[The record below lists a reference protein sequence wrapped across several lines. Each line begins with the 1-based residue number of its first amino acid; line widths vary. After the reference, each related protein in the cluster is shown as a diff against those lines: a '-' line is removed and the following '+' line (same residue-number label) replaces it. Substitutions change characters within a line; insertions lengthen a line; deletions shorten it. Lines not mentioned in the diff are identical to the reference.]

1 MNQLNE
7 PYIIDTD
14 CGIDDAQCMMTS
26 LYHLNVIAFTC
37 IAGNS
42 PLDQVV
48 SNTAKVLE
56 VCGEKRPIYKGC
68 KVPIIMGVEVDSI
81 HG

>member
-1 MNQLNE
+1 MNSHKQ

-14 CGIDDAQCMMTS
+14 CGIDDAQCIITS
-26 LYHLNVIAFTC
+26 LWHLNVVALTC
-37 IAGNS
+37 VAGNS
-42 PLDQVV
+42 PLDTVV
-48 SNTAKVLE
+48 ANTAKVLE
-56 VCGEKRPIYKGC
+56 VCREERPIYKGC

>member
-1 MNQLNE
+1 MNSFKQ

-14 CGIDDAQCMMTS
+14 CGIDDAQCIMTS
-26 LYHLNVIAFTC
+26 LYHLNVVALTTV
-37 IAGNS
+37 AGNS
-42 PLDQVV
+42 PLDKVV

-56 VCGEKRPIYKGC
+56 VCGEKRPIYIGC
-68 KVPIIMGVEVDSI
+68 KVPIIMGVEVESI